1 MMYVFS
7 VLILVTVVLSV
18 FSVDEVTQGLGQLLG
33 DVGDSTTAGQ
43 VLLMLLIVL
52 GVLLLVG
59 YAAWKKRAK
68 K

>member
-33 DVGDSTTAGQ
+33 DVGDSTTAGR

>member
-1 MMYVFS
+1 MYVFS